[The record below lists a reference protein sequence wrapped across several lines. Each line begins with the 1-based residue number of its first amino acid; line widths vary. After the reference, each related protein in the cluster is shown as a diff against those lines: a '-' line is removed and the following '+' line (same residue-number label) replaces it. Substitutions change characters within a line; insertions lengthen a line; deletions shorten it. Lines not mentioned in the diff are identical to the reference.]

1 MQSYHLTQWVLFFFI
16 YSFIGWVWECC
27 FVSVRKRRWV
37 NRGFMYGPMLPIYG
51 FGALAVL
58 ISTIRVRDSIPLIF
72 LFGMVGA
79 TLLEYVTGAVME
91 RLFNVKYWDYSNQKF
106 NLNGYICLTSSLGWG
121 LFSVLLVKF
130 VHVPIEGAVLKIP
143 TIIAE
148 GIAFV
153 LAVAAAVDV
162 TQSFND
168 AMDLKRILAQL
179 EESKK
184 QIRKIQEKLKV
195 ASEEFVE
202 DYRQRA
208 GEFVEDYRRRVEEH
222 VEDYRGRAEEMA
234 EDYKK
239 LAEEHMDSYRQRA
252 EEMVEGYKEEIK
264 VQKKKRREQINSR
277 KEEYLARVHAR
288 REERQRLLARLSERA
303 ELLMKEEFTSKVD
316 ELIGEDKREEYA
328 KIKKNI
334 SREMTKM
341 HDRTDR
347 SYIRAARHLKGNP
360 TAVSKRFSE
369 ALAELRKH
377 MDEK

>member
-1 MQSYHLTQWVLFFFI
+1 MQSYHLTQWVWFFLDF
-16 YSFIGWVWECC
+16 SFIFWVWECC

-153 LAVAAAVDV
+153 LTVAAAVDV